1 MLVNRWRLTTV
12 DPLRTVHA
20 LAVVRCSDVFAGKFT
35 APVRSS
41 AARAAHRE
49 LRSLLRLFRANYSC
63 GICARTPWCIA
74 RYRVVPTRRSRTP
87 VTGIT
92 GPKQA

>member
-20 LAVVRCSDVFAGKFT
+20 LAVVRCSDVFAEKFT

-49 LRSLLRLFRANYSC
+49 LRSLLRFRASNAC
-63 GICARTPWCIA
+63 DRRARPPCWYDAISSDA
-74 RYRVVPTRRSRTP
+74 PRRSRANP
-87 VTGIT
+87 TGII

>member
-1 MLVNRWRLTTV
+1 MLVNRWRMTTV

-41 AARAAHRE
+41 ADDVTVNVRNGSKAVDREAAPPCRIGV
-49 LRSLLRLFRANYSC
+49 RFRPEGC
-63 GICARTPWCIA
+63 
-74 RYRVVPTRRSRTP
+74 
-87 VTGIT
+87 
-92 GPKQA
+92 